1 MSISQLT
8 NDEIQ
13 ELSMMEL
20 ALMLL
25 EEEKQAIDFY
35 DLFNK
40 VADIKGLSQEEKD
53 DRIAQFYTDMNVDG
67 RFLCIGENRWGLRS
81 WYPYDQVDEEVTV
94 PAKAKKKKGK
104 KKVAKDDFDDYDEEE
119 DYQEED
125 EDYLDDDDE
134 IEEDDLLDDE
144 DEDDFDDEDEEEDLD
159 EFDDIDE
166 AEDEDED
173 EDLLDEDEFD
183 LDEDF
188 DDADLDDEEEEDEDF
203 EDEEED
209 KD

>member
-8 NDEIQ
+8 NDEIL

-40 VADIKGLSQEEKD
+40 VADIKGLSQAEKD

-104 KKVAKDDFDDYDEEE
+104 KKVAQDDFDDYDEDEDFEEE
-119 DYQEED
+119 DD

-134 IEEDDLLDDE
+134 LDDDLLDDE
-144 DEDDFDDEDEEEDLD
+144 DEDFDEEDEEDLD
-159 EFDDIDE
+159 DFDDIDE
-166 AEDEDED
+166 EEEEE

-188 DDADLDDEEEEDEDF
+188 DDADLDDEEDEEEDEDF
-203 EDEEED
+203 DDELDDD